1 AAKNQ
6 HRHAQAA
13 LFVVDFLDHAV
24 EVVERAIDHADHL
37 ARFEQHLGTR
47 FLDAFL
53 AAAEDGGRLLV
64 ADRQG
69 TIGRAADEAHHLGGF
84 LDRVPALGAEG
95 RVASVGTGGGVD
107 VHVAGEK
114 LALGAA
120 LLARAHLDHFFGRG
134 QDVAKAILHLRTG
147 DAVTQ
152 RLRLRLLEAGVRM
165 HHIPTLDAFRFHQT
179 RVSSHCPRNSCT
191 SHLMTVSNPASS
203 SAMMITTIIT
213 TQVMR
218 MASWRVGQTTL
229 RSSKRDSDR
238 NSRVWRPLR
247 LVMNTAT
254 PATTPNTTMP
264 IRAGAGHCA
273 SNQ

>member
-1 AAKNQ
+1 
-6 HRHAQAA
+6 
-13 LFVVDFLDHAV
+13 LDHAV
-24 EVVERAIDHADHL
+24 EVVERAVDHADHL
-37 ARFEQHLGTR
+37 ARLEQHLGTR

-53 AAAEDGGRLLV
+53 DAVEDGGRLLV

-84 LDRVPALGAEG
+84 LDQVPALAVHA
-95 RVASVGTGGGVD
+95 RDARIVMGGD
-107 VHVAGEK
+107 LDQHVAGEK

-120 LLARAHLDHFFGRG
+120 LLARAHLDHFFGRD

-152 RLRLRLLEAGVRM
+152 RLRHRLLEAGVRM

-203 SAMMITTIIT
+203 SAMMITTRIT

-218 MASWRVGQTTL
+218 VASWRVGQTTL
-229 RSSKRDSDR
+229 RSSKRDSYR
-238 NSRVWRPLR
+238 NSRVWCPLTV
-247 LVMNTAT
+247 VMNTAT
-254 PATTPNTTMP
+254 PAITPATTAATK
-264 IRAGAGHCA
+264 AGPGHWP